1 MYVVIIKTI
10 FIISI
15 ALLSTNASAEKCTT
29 SFSKSFSI
37 SSDVGYGNSYFKSL
51 SNNFKKYG
59 VCIVERSN
67 GHPTRL
73 GHQSL
78 RFEVKPGDCGYNNVW
93 DDCKN
98 DRERHELSGNR
109 HGDEEY
115 WYAWSIYLPKDFKN
129 IYPTKLAMGQFH
141 QSKGHVVWMFQNGN
155 GGYFVDN
162 QVYGYTSRQDKILNQ
177 KDMLGKWNDILI
189 NAYWTDKKDGFFRVW
204 VNGKLSYK
212 YSGPTKSKGKK
223 VYQKF
228 GIYRS
233 FMSRY
238 KMTKKVDLAPG
249 QVVYFDEVRT
259 EKLCSNLNLEQLG
272 YDCKDLLSKLN

>member
-1 MYVVIIKTI
+1 MMIIKTL

-15 ALLSTNASAEKCTT
+15 VLFSTNAFAKKCTS

-37 SSDVGYGNSYFKSL
+37 SSDVGFGNQYKKSL
-51 SNNFKKYG
+51 FNNFKKHG
-59 VCIVERSN
+59 VCIVEKSK

-73 GHQSL
+73 GQQSL
-78 RFEVKPGDCGYNNVW
+78 RFEVKSGDCGYNKGW
-93 DDCKN
+93 DDCKK

-109 HGDEEY
+109 HSDGEY

-141 QSKGHVVWMFQNGN
+141 QSKGHVVWMFQNAD

-162 QVYGYTSRQDKILNQ
+162 QVYGRTSRTDRILNQ
-177 KDMLGKWNDILI
+177 EEMVSRWNDILI
-189 NAYWTDKKDGFFRVW
+189 NANWTDKNIGFFRVW

-212 YSGPTKSKGKK
+212 YNGPTKSKGKK

-228 GIYRS
+228 GVYRS

-238 KMTKKVDLAPG
+238 KMAKNVDLVPG

-259 EKLCSNLNLEQLG
+259 GKSCSKLKLEQLD
-272 YDCKDLLSKLN
+272 YDCKDLLSNLN

>member
-1 MYVVIIKTI
+1 MYMVIIKTLI
-10 FIISI
+10 LISI
-15 ALLSTNASAEKCTT
+15 ALFSTNAFGEKCTS

-37 SSDVGYGNSYFKSL
+37 SSDAGYGNNYFKSL
-51 SNNFKKYG
+51 SKNFKKYG
-59 VCIVERSN
+59 VCIVERSK
-67 GHPTRL
+67 GHPARL

-78 RFEVKPGDCGYNNVW
+78 RFEVKPGDCGYNNGW

-155 GGYFVDN
+155 GGYYVDN
-162 QVYGYTSRQDKILNQ
+162 QVYGYTSRKDKILNQ
-177 KDMLGKWNDILI
+177 KDMLGKWNDILV
-189 NAYWTDKKDGFFRVW
+189 NAYWTDKKEGFFRVW

-228 GIYRS
+228 GVYRS

-238 KMTKKVDLAPG
+238 KMAKNVDLVPG

-259 EKLCSNLNLEQLG
+259 GKSCSNLKLEQLG
-272 YDCKDLLSKLN
+272 YVCKDLLSTLN

>member
-1 MYVVIIKTI
+1 MYMVIIKTLI
-10 FIISI
+10 LISI
-15 ALLSTNASAEKCTT
+15 ALFSTNAFGEKCTS

-37 SSDVGYGNSYFKSL
+37 SSDVGYGNNYFKSL
-51 SNNFKKYG
+51 SKNFKKYG
-59 VCIVERSN
+59 VCIVERSK

-78 RFEVKPGDCGYNNVW
+78 RFEVKPGDCGYNNGW

-109 HGDEEY
+109 HGDEAY

-141 QSKGHVVWMFQNGN
+141 QSKGHVVWMFQNRN

-162 QVYGYTSRQDKILNQ
+162 QVYGYTSKQDKILDQ
-177 KDMLGKWNDILI
+177 KDMLGKWNDILV
-189 NAYWTDKKDGFFRVW
+189 NAYWTDKKEGFFSVW

-233 FMSRY
+233 FMSRF
-238 KMTKKVDLAPG
+238 KMAKKVDLVPG

-259 EKLCSNLNLEQLG
+259 EKLCSNLNLEPLG
-272 YDCKDLLSKLN
+272 YDCKGLLRNLN

>member
-1 MYVVIIKTI
+1 MVIIKTL

-15 ALLSTNASAEKCTT
+15 VLFSTNAFAKKCTS

-37 SSDVGYGNSYFKSL
+37 SSDVGFGNQYKKSL
-51 SNNFKKYG
+51 FNKLKKHG
-59 VCIVERSN
+59 VCIVEKSK

-73 GHQSL
+73 GQESL
-78 RFEVKPGDCGYNNVW
+78 RFEVKSGDCGYNKGW
-93 DDCKN
+93 DDCKK

-109 HGDEEY
+109 HSDGEY

-141 QSKGHVVWMFQNGN
+141 QSKGHVVWMFQNAD

-162 QVYGYTSRQDKILNQ
+162 QVYGRTSRTDRILNQ
-177 KDMLGKWNDILI
+177 EEMVSRWNDILI
-189 NAYWTDKKDGFFRVW
+189 NANWTDKNIGFFRVW

-212 YSGPTKSKGKK
+212 YNGPTKSKGKK

-228 GIYRS
+228 GVYRS

-238 KMTKKVDLAPG
+238 KMAKNVDLVPG

-259 EKLCSNLNLEQLG
+259 GKSCSKLKLEQLD
-272 YDCKDLLSKLN
+272 YDCKDLLSNLN